1 MSPVVAPRT
10 GANARPTA
18 IRPAD
23 PRGNTRSRSTTCTAL
38 LVVLLVALLTGGLVG
53 CTRVRTALAV
63 QADDTVSGEVVLATL
78 NGPPPLISLPPALVG
93 RVSVLP
99 YSEEDYE
106 GSRLQFGGLRFDE
119 LNSLA
124 TVVPATKG
132 KFQFN
137 LRRVG
142 NRVLLNGQTDLTSVP
157 ADRTDVQLKI
167 AVVGDLVSTD
177 GKQDGSTISWTFPPG
192 VVSEFSATVTS
203 PDPAAPSVTRWA
215 LLVGAVV
222 TAAAVGAVMLAKAHR
237 NPPVRRTGRGP

>member
-1 MSPVVAPRT
+1 V
-10 GANARPTA
+10 
-18 IRPAD
+18 
-23 PRGNTRSRSTTCTAL
+23 
-38 LVVLLVALLTGGLVG
+38 LVVLLVIQLAGGLVG

-78 NGPPPLISLPPALVG
+78 NGPAPLVALPPALVG
-93 RVSVLP
+93 RVTEVP
-99 YSEEDYE
+99 YAEEDYE

-124 TVVPATKG
+124 TVVPAAKS
-132 KFQFN
+132 KLQFN

-167 AVVGDLVSTD
+167 AVVGELVSTD
-177 GKQDGSTISWTFPPG
+177 GKQDGSTISWSFPPG
-192 VVSEFSATVTS
+192 VVSEFSATVSS

-237 NPPVRRTGRGP
+237 NPPVRQTGRGP